1 MQDQIVEQSR
11 GTSYFSKIKVNY
23 DETQVKENEFD
34 SIKSEINDISS
45 EQDSEMIGC
54 LAVYED
60 QIILL
65 TWQVWFYIY
74 FILTCLDRT

>member
-54 LAVYED
+54 L
-60 QIILL
+60 
-65 TWQVWFYIY
+65 
-74 FILTCLDRT
+74 